1 MTAFVSSLRV
11 IDRLCEGRRAF
22 PLTNKVI
29 LKMNPNLPTDSDL
42 ESLARQV
49 DDQLNE
55 LQLQQGEVTVRCFG
69 VGWSSELPA
78 APRQQAA
85 ISQAT
90 GESFESFWD
99 KFKRHARRD
108 LCLPEGN
115 LHKQWKIWRDLRSKD
130 AVKMSLSAL
139 TGLGIAA
146 AAVPT
151 VAVAA
156 SVFLINAVANIG
168 IAAMCEGCAEEEAE
182 RQKALKEAAKEKPT
196 AG

>member
-1 MTAFVSSLRV
+1 
-11 IDRLCEGRRAF
+11 
-22 PLTNKVI
+22 
-29 LKMNPNLPTDSDL
+29 MNPILPTDSEL
-42 ESLARQV
+42 ASLARQV
-49 DDQLNE
+49 EDQLKE
-55 LQLQQGEVTVRCFG
+55 LQSQPVLEASVRG
-69 VGWSSELPA
+69 IKVGRSSELPA
-78 APRQQAA
+78 APKQQAV
-85 ISQAT
+85 IEQAT

-115 LHKQWKIWRDLRSKD
+115 LYKQWKIWRDLRSKD

-139 TGLGIAA
+139 TGFGIST

-156 SVFLINAVANIG
+156 SVFLINAVTNIG

-182 RQKALKEAAKEKPT
+182 RQKALKEAAKEQHPKP
-196 AG
+196 